1 MSNTTFDNR
10 RGPQGGQPRAKT
22 GLDEK
27 GSSRAEMRTSHD
39 REGGSSVW
47 DGAPKLGEHVKTLL
61 TDQVGSGADVMA
73 NFATATRKAA
83 DELDTGS
90 PQAARFV
97 RGVADR
103 LDDYAGT
110 LRNQSVDDLARAASD
125 YTRRQPA
132 LVFGVAA
139 LAGFLVVRT
148 FKNASARQQQGMN
161 QRHMNQR
168 HMGQG
173 NMGQGHKGQDH
184 KDHGHAGARK
194 GQSNV
199 Y

>member
-1 MSNTTFDNR
+1 MSNTNFDTS
-10 RGPQGGQPRAKT
+10 RGSQSGQPRAKT
-22 GLDEK
+22 GLDDK
-27 GSSRAEMRTSHD
+27 GSSRAGMRTPPD
-39 REGGSSVW
+39 RDGNSSAW
-47 DGAPKLGEHVKTLL
+47 NGAPNLGDHVKTLL
-61 TDQVGSGADVMA
+61 ADQVGSGADVMA
-73 NFATATRKAA
+73 HFATATRKAA

-103 LDDYAGT
+103 LEDYAGT

-132 LVFGVAA
+132 LVFGMAA

-148 FKNASARQQQGMN
+148 FKNASARQQQGMR
-161 QRHMNQR
+161 QG

-173 NMGQGHKGQDH
+173 HMDQ
-184 KDHGHAGARK
+184 GHAGARK

>member
-1 MSNTTFDNR
+1 MSNTNFDTR
-10 RGPQGGQPRAKT
+10 RGPRDGQPRAKT
-22 GLDEK
+22 GIDDK
-27 GSSRAEMRTSHD
+27 GFAQAGTKMPPNRDGSSSASDT
-39 REGGSSVW
+39 
-47 DGAPKLGEHVKTLL
+47 APNLGDHVKTLL
-61 TDQVGSGADVMA
+61 ADQVGSGADVVA
-73 NFATATRKAA
+73 QFAKATRKAA
-83 DELDTGS
+83 DELDAGS

-97 RGVADR
+97 RGLSDR

-139 LAGFLVVRT
+139 LAGFLVMRT
-148 FKNASARQQQGMN
+148 FKNASVRQQQFMD
-161 QRHMNQR
+161 
-168 HMGQG
+168 QG
-173 NMGQGHKGQDH
+173 GTDRGHL
-184 KDHGHAGARK
+184 GARK